1 MNVPI
6 SAPYWLAAGERHP
19 QGVREAWSRGAPAML
34 RTGLFF
40 DAVRLSAEVVHAR
53 AGGGD
58 RDAVERVFR
67 EAGVECGVIV
77 NPARRWYYVLV
88 PCGTAASWD
97 ESGTEALGTACFLGV
112 PAPGRGGPPGAHWL
126 LGPPLGA
133 EGLCGP
139 GAVKAV
145 AVAAA
150 G

>member
-1 MNVPI
+1 
-6 SAPYWLAAGERHP
+6 
-19 QGVREAWSRGAPAML
+19 ML